1 MRPTRRPLACAVVMI
16 VSLVGPVAVA
26 APANALNEGEKT
38 RVLAIAKD
46 LKGTPYRYGG
56 TSPRSGFD
64 CSGFTQ
70 YVFKKAKAGNLKR
83 TAGDQ
88 MRQGAK
94 VKKTRKRKG
103 DLVFFLNG
111 GKAYHVGIYHSK
123 GRIWHSPRSGQ
134 SVKLEKI
141 WSSNYVVRRV
151 R

>member
-1 MRPTRRPLACAVVMI
+1 MRPTRRALACAVVMI
-16 VSLVGPVAVA
+16 VSLLGPVAVA
-26 APANALNEGEKT
+26 APATALNEGEKT

-64 CSGFTQ
+64 CSGFTR
-70 YVFKKAKAGNLKR
+70 YVFKKAKAGNLER
-83 TAGDQ
+83 TAGAQ
-88 MRQGAK
+88 MRQGK
-94 VKKTRKRKG
+94 SVKKNRKRKG

-123 GRIWHSPRSGQ
+123 GRIWHSPRTGQ

-141 WSSNYVVRRV
+141 WSSNYVVRRI